1 MRRSIHLKHF
11 SNMSLSHVHII
22 FRFFHSFARTFPV
35 VRSWCGWPRGLAL
48 QRPGVPGLG
57 GGVSKLWGFWCV
69 RIRQNL
75 SDFFCIFWWFKL
87 KAFLQ
92 IARCL
97 RCFVFAFG
105 KLLLIFNETWLRPCT
120 PWEWAQHVWDLNWN
134 CFAFFQLLSVTGG
147 ALSLIVSQEARCA
160 FSCCCVVVCGALH
173 KETVDRPWPMAQMDR
188 YDRCQPVSFL
198 FLLKDMFRFDICKE
212 ILKALWYKWYKTQ
225 TAHLLFLNVAKRTRL
240 QVSSSEVRSK
250 QEKTSG

>member
-1 MRRSIHLKHF
+1 M
-11 SNMSLSHVHII
+11 
-22 FRFFHSFARTFPV
+22 
-35 VRSWCGWPRGLAL
+35 RSWCGWPRGLAL

-160 FSCCCVVVCGALH
+160 FRVVVSLCVVHFTRKLSTDLGQWLRWTDMTDVNLFHFYFCL
-173 KETVDRPWPMAQMDR
+173 KICFVLIYVKR
-188 YDRCQPVSFL
+188 YS
-198 FLLKDMFRFDICKE
+198 KHFDINDIKRKPRTCFSWM
-212 ILKALWYKWYKTQ
+212 LP
-225 TAHLLFLNVAKRTRL
+225 KRTRL